1 MGGAYN
7 DPTYKKNRGALL
19 AGHPTCTYCGKPATE
34 ADHIVP
40 VQFGGDNSLNNL
52 TPACKTCNSRRGNRQ
67 RQANDQARI
76 NARNRAL
83 HAHGLQ
89 TPKTQTDFLQQ
100 TETTPTHLCVVSTSP
115 DLDELGATG
124 RDWPR
129 LETPW
134 DDQHGSLEADLGGWS
149 EKFLGVSL
157 MPWQARALAGLT
169 ALRADGRFQH
179 RLGLVSTARQNGKTH
194 ALATLV
200 GYFLTVEPQR
210 RGQPVTVLSTAH
222 RLDVAVELFRK
233 LAELLETQFGAKVTW
248 AYGRNEV
255 RMPDGSRW
263 LVKAASPSVGHG
275 LSVDLVVA
283 DEIWDISTDAIDQ
296 GLLPTMRARPNPLM
310 AMWSTAGTE
319 SSTVF
324 LRYRE
329 QGLRQIDAGQQGSLY
344 MAEWSPPP
352 DIDPMTPAAWSYGN
366 PALGH
371 TLQLETIQAEAQSPD
386 RAAFL
391 RASVNLW
398 VASDRAWV
406 KPGQW
411 PKLQIDQLPPGGV
424 VAVESSLDDSR
435 YFGVRAVPLGDGRIG
450 VTVAFHVDTITQC
463 VQAITELA
471 ADPKTTFAVS
481 PTIELHMPT
490 VLANRFQIVG
500 YGELLRYTPAVKNM
514 IEERTLRHTGEQM
527 LAEHVQRAVAVRT
540 QGSLAL
546 SSQRSPGPIE
556 LARCMVWAAALAARP
571 QTSGKPMIVIAGH

>member
-1 MGGAYN
+1 MSA
-7 DPTYKKNRGALL
+7 
-19 AGHPTCTYCGKPATE
+19 
-34 ADHIVP
+34 
-40 VQFGGDNSLNNL
+40 
-52 TPACKTCNSRRGNRQ
+52 
-67 RQANDQARI
+67 
-76 NARNRAL
+76 
-83 HAHGLQ
+83 
-89 TPKTQTDFLQQ
+89 
-100 TETTPTHLCVVSTSP
+100 VSTSQ
-115 DLDELGATG
+115 DWAELAATSH
-124 RDWPR
+124 DSPR

-134 DDQHGSLEADLGGWS
+134 DDQHGSLAADLGGWS
-149 EKFLGVSL
+149 ERFLEVTL
-157 MPWQARALAGLT
+157 MPWQAHALAGLT
-169 ALRADGRFQH
+169 ALKADGRFQH
-179 RLGLVSTARQNGKTH
+179 RMGLVSTARQNGKTH

-200 GYFLTVEPQR
+200 GYFLTQEPIR

-329 QGLRQIDAGQQGSLY
+329 QGLRFIDEGRQGALY

-352 DIDPMTPAAWSYGN
+352 DLDPMSPGAWSYGN

-371 TLQLETIQAEAQSPD
+371 TLQAETIAAEAQSPD

-398 VASDRAWV
+398 VASDKAWV
-406 KPGQW
+406 RPGQW
-411 PKLQIDQLPPGGV
+411 PELQIDELPPGGV
-424 VAVESSLDDSR
+424 IAVESSLDESR
-435 YFGVRAVPLGDGRIG
+435 YFGVRAVPLGDRRIG
-450 VTVAFHVDTITQC
+450 VTVAFHVDTIAQC
-463 VQAITELA
+463 IQAITDLA
-471 ADPKTTFAVS
+471 ADPKTQFAVS
-481 PTIELHMPT
+481 PTIELHMPPSLERRYQ
-490 VLANRFQIVG
+490 VVG
-500 YGELLRYTPAVKNM
+500 YGELLRYTPAVKSM
-514 IEERTLRHTGEQM
+514 IEEKLLRHTGEQM
-527 LAEHVQRAVAVRT
+527 LAEHVQRAVAVRS

-556 LARCMVWAAALAARP
+556 LARCMVWAAALAAKP
-571 QTSGKPMIVIAGH
+571 IAVGKPMIVVAG